1 MALGGCVLA
10 GCALALTAC
19 GGSSSTSS
27 PLSISQLPLVQGA
40 TVASEQRQCDPG
52 SNAFC
57 SVEAVIVD
65 RRFGSSGAL
74 LAAEQHQ
81 LRTRGWSAT
90 AGDNGKERAAESP
103 GHKLR
108 VTYAT
113 AEGDLLGSDEGWI
126 KRPRP
131 IVLSLSRVMFDRTP
145 AMSVMLEA
153 GSA

>member
-1 MALGGCVLA
+1 ME
-10 GCALALTAC
+10 
-19 GGSSSTSS
+19 
-27 PLSISQLPLVQGA
+27 GA
-40 TVASEQRQCDPG
+40 TVVSEQRQCDRG
-52 SNAFC
+52 ANAYC
-57 SVEAVIVD
+57 AVEAVVVD

-74 LAAEQHQ
+74 LTAERHR
-81 LRTRGWSAT
+81 LHAVGWSST

-131 IVLSLSRVMFDRTP
+131 IVLSLSRVMFDGTP